1 MASTLSRRVLKR
13 EGEVAGNLPE
23 LESTGQQV
31 VRFELDLHTWHR
43 AGFDYRTKRV
53 EPGSV
58 FL

>member
-1 MASTLSRRVLKR
+1 MASTLSRRVLQR
-13 EGEVAGNLPE
+13 AGEVAVDLPE
-23 LESTGQQV
+23 LESVGRQV